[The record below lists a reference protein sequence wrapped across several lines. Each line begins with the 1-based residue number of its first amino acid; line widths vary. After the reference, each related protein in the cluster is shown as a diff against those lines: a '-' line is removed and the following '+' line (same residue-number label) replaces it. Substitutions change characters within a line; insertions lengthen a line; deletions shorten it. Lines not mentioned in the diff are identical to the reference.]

1 MENFDLNKYID
12 EIEENEE
19 MQDTSDIIEG
29 VKQSLEEF
37 LEGK

>member
-1 MENFDLNKYID
+1 MENFNLNKYID
-12 EIEENEE
+12 ELESEEEIE
-19 MQDTSDIIEG
+19 DTSDIIED